1 MALVPFSEKS
11 NLDRSLGAEVA
22 YCYRRSCC
30 FWDFGVQGWGNCSFV
45 FVFFSFKQE
54 NIESYGYFQ
63 LRGFLLTILDFIFI
77 ALSFTLK
84 ILVPDEVICSLC
96 FSK

>member
-30 FWDFGVQGWGNCSFV
+30 FWDFGVQGWGNHSFV
-45 FVFFSFKQE
+45 FVFF
-54 NIESYGYFQ
+54 
-63 LRGFLLTILDFIFI
+63 LLNKKTLSHMDISNLELEDFY
-77 ALSFTLK
+77 LLYLTLY
-84 ILVPDEVICSLC
+84 L
-96 FSK
+96 

>member
-1 MALVPFSEKS
+1 MPRLLTATEEVVASGTLVCRAGETVHLF
-11 NLDRSLGAEVA
+11 L
-22 YCYRRSCC
+22 
-30 FWDFGVQGWGNCSFV
+30 
-45 FVFFSFKQE
+45 FFSFKQE

-63 LRGFLLTILDFIFI
+63 LRIRGFLLIILDFIFI